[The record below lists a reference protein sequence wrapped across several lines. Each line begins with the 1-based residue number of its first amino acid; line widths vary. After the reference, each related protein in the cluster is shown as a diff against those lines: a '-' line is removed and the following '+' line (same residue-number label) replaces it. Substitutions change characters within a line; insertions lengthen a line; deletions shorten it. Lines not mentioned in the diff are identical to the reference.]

1 MSHAN
6 APSDGEQETKQ
17 VVRQAIREL
26 RRVLPDQPARSIA
39 LWLAVTGLPEVRAA
53 THVLAFESVPGEP
66 DSGPFIAWCHEIGKR
81 VTVPAS
87 DREAD
92 LPPDPNEFDLVLV
105 PGVAFTER
113 GDRLG
118 RGGGWYDRLIPQLR
132 PDCAT
137 VGVAFDIQVLP
148 ELPVEPHD
156 ARVSVV
162 VTETRTLRHARG

>member
-1 MSHAN
+1 MSQAR

-17 VVRQAIREL
+17 VVRHAIREL

-53 THVLAFESVPGEP
+53 THVLAFESVAGEP
-66 DSGPFIAWCHEIGKR
+66 DSGPFVAWCHEMGKR

-87 DREAD
+87 EHDAEVPAD
-92 LPPDPNEFDLVLV
+92 PDVFDLVLV

-118 RGGGWYDRLIPQLR
+118 RGGGWYDRLIPRLR
-132 PDCAT
+132 PGCAT

-162 VTETRTLRHARG
+162 VTETRTLRPARG

>member
-1 MSHAN
+1 MSRGQ
-6 APSDGEQETKQ
+6 APSDGQQETKQ
-17 VVRQAIREL
+17 VVRHAIREL
-26 RRVLPDQPARSIA
+26 RRVLSDRPARSVA
-39 LWLAVTGLPEVRAA
+39 LWLTVTGLPEVRAA
-53 THVLAFESVPGEP
+53 KHVLAFESVPGEP
-66 DSGPFIAWCHEIGKR
+66 DSGPFVAWCHEMGKR

-87 DREAD
+87 DREAEV
-92 LPPDPNEFDLVLV
+92 PTDPAVFDLVLV

-132 PDCAT
+132 PGCAT

-162 VTETRTLRHARG
+162 VTETRTLRRG

>member
-1 MSHAN
+1 MSRGQAR
-6 APSDGEQETKQ
+6 SDGQQETKQ
-17 VVRQAIREL
+17 VVRHAIREL
-26 RRVLPDQPARSIA
+26 RRVLSDQPARSVA
-39 LWLAVTGLPEVRAA
+39 LWLTVTGLPEVRAA
-53 THVLAFESVPGEP
+53 NHVLAFESGPGEP
-66 DSGPFIAWCHEIGKR
+66 DSGPFVAWCHEMGKR

-87 DREAD
+87 DREAEV
-92 LPPDPNEFDLVLV
+92 PTDPAVFDLVLV

-132 PDCAT
+132 PGCAT

-162 VTETRTLRHARG
+162 VTETRTLRRG